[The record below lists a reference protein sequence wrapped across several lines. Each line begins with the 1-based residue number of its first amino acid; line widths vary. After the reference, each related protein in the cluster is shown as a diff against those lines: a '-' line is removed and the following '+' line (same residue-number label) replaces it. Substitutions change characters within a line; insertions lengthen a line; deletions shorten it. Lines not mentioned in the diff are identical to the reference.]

1 MSITFKDNSANIAK
15 LIEEAVDRALER
27 IGLEAEG
34 NAVDKITDNGSVD
47 TGNLRNS
54 ITHKVDAAEDKVYVG
69 TDVEYAPYV
78 ELGTGIYAEGGGGR
92 PTPWV
97 YQDSKGNWHHTRGQ
111 EPKPF
116 LRPAA
121 KDHKQ
126 DYANILEDELQ
137 QVLK

>member
-1 MSITFKDNSANIAK
+1 MITINDNSANISAAIK
-15 LIEEAVDRALER
+15 EAVDRALER

-34 NAVDKITDNGSVD
+34 NAVDKITDNDSVD

-54 ITHKVDAAEDKVYVG
+54 ITHKVDAAADKVYVG
-69 TDVEYAPYV
+69 TDVEYGVYV
-78 ELGTGIYAEGGGGR
+78 ELGTGIHAEGGGR

-97 YQDSKGNWHHTRGQ
+97 YQDSNGDWHRTSGQ

-121 KDHKQ
+121 KKHKQ
-126 DYANILEDELQ
+126 TYANILEDELQ
-137 QVLK
+137 QALK

>member
-1 MSITFKDNSANIAK
+1 MITINDNSANISAAIK
-15 LIEEAVDRALER
+15 GAIDRALER

-34 NAVDKITDNGSVD
+34 NAVDKITDNDSVD

-69 TDVEYAPYV
+69 TDVEYGVYV
-78 ELGTGIYAEGGGGR
+78 ELGTGIHAEGGGGR

-97 YQDSKGNWHHTRGQ
+97 YQDSKGDWHHTRGQ
-111 EPKPF
+111 EPKPY

-121 KDHKQ
+121 KDHIR
-126 DYANILEDELQ
+126 DYANILEDELKQ
-137 QVLK
+137 ALK